1 MNVKSVTSL
10 LFSWIIIAGAQD
22 TFAPA
27 TMAPVTAIPD
37 VIAVVPSAAP
47 VMGKMVSKKVMSPTK
62 AEKISKKPVMK
73 GMTTEIP
80 AMKGMPTEIPAMK
93 GMPTEIPAMKGM
105 TTEIPAM
112 KTMSTEKPAKKA
124 KTGTQKG
131 KTTVKPEKPMKRN

>member
-37 VIAVVPSAAP
+37 FLAAAPSAAP

-80 AMKGMPTEIPAMK
+80 AMKGMS
-93 GMPTEIPAMKGM
+93 TEIPAMKGM
-105 TTEIPAM
+105 TTETPAM

-124 KTGTQKG
+124 KTGTLKPEKKG
-131 KTTVKPEKPMKRN
+131 MSTVKPEKPMKRN